1 MVLFLLV
8 NIFPAAVIALQIPD
22 PVQLVTAVY
31 LENRFRETAAC
42 ATKLNASSVLN
53 VEDILIGIG

>member
-8 NIFPAAVIALQIPD
+8 NIFPVDAFAHRILYL
-22 PVQLVTAVY
+22 VQLVTAVH
-31 LENRFRETAAC
+31 LENRFPAAVI
-42 ATKLNASSVLN
+42 AQQILNAPSVQN